1 MSDPRSY
8 LTVAVILFLTGMA
21 GFLMRRNMLVLFLA
35 VELMLNGAGLA
46 LITFARTRLDMDGQA
61 LFFLMLALAA
71 AESAVGLALVIA
83 IYRRKHELDA
93 DSMNEMK
100 G

>member
-1 MSDPRSY
+1 MDPKPY
-8 LTVAVILFLTGMA
+8 LTVAVLLFLLGMA
-21 GFLMRRNMLVLFLA
+21 GFMMRRNMLVLFLA

-46 LITFARTRLDMDGQA
+46 LITFARMRGDMDGQV

-71 AESAVGLALVIA
+71 AESAVGLAMVIA
-83 IYRRKHELDA
+83 IYRSKHRLDA
-93 DSMNEMK
+93 DAMNELK

>member
-1 MSDPRSY
+1 MDPRPY
-8 LTVAVILFLTGMA
+8 LTVAVLLFLLGMA
-21 GFLMRRNMLVLFLA
+21 GFIMRRNMLVLFLA

-46 LITFARTRLDMDGQA
+46 LLTFARMHVDMDGQA

-83 IYRRKHELDA
+83 IYRVKHKLDA
-93 DSMNEMK
+93 DAMNELK

>member
-1 MSDPRSY
+1 MDPRPF
-8 LTVAVILFLTGMA
+8 LTVAVLMFLLGMA
-21 GFLMRRNMLVLFLA
+21 GFMMRRNMLVLFLA

-46 LITFARTRLDMDGQA
+46 LLTFARMHGDMGGQA

-71 AESAVGLALVIA
+71 AESAVGLAMVIA
-83 IYRRKHELDA
+83 IYRLKHRLDA
-93 DSMNEMK
+93 DSMNELK